1 MNILIFSLMSFRFL
15 INMFYAFEDFENI
28 YLVTDLVTGGDLR
41 QLQNKYKK
49 FSEI

>member
-1 MNILIFSLMSFRFL
+1 MLLKRLTYFRFL

-41 QLQNKYKK
+41 QLQNKFKK